1 MRSILLGF
9 FVLMSGCHGVQTQR
23 CVTLVERVDETPWH
37 VNVTASSRKSC
48 PGYRLTLTTYDERNI
63 TFRVNFTSHIV
74 DNAPP
79 FGFSVRT
86 DGMRD
91 FDSLGVDG
99 HLRVEKVSGLFLDPS
114 SKIETT
120 NDGDFRVRWRIA
132 IQGKNPIR
140 RIEIPAKGGELT
152 LHPLS
157 GKECGQLYDIL
168 ATQPAYGSEGAD
180 AIPSFE
186 NFKAWCME
194 QWVVNKEGVLLQ
206 KVLDVGEG
214 TIARLKAMHRDDL
227 AVFLSR
233 GEDLSKKPVVS
244 GRECRIRIGTLW
256 PGHRVS
262 SEWTG
267 AVIVRKLNKEP
278 YERTVHQQ
286 EIHVGPG
293 VYRFKIIDRAGHG
306 ISRPV
311 RCRGEAIHVLIPITP
326 HI

>member
-9 FVLMSGCHGVQTQR
+9 LVLMSGCHAGQTQR
-23 CVTLVERVDETPWH
+23 CVTVVERVDETPRY

-86 DGMRD
+86 DGLQD

-99 HLRVEKVSGLFLDPS
+99 HLRVKKVSGIYLDPA
-114 SKIETT
+114 SKIETM
-120 NDGDFRVRWRIA
+120 NDGDFRVRWHIA
-132 IQGKNPIR
+132 MQGKNPIR
-140 RIEIPAKGGELT
+140 QIVIPAKGGELT
-152 LHPLS
+152 LHPHS
-157 GKECGQLYDIL
+157 GEKCGELYDIL
-168 ATQPAYGSEGAD
+168 AAQPAYGSEGME

-186 NFKAWCME
+186 RFKAWCMR
-194 QWVVNKEGVLLQ
+194 QWVVRKEGALLQ
-206 KVLDVGEG
+206 KILDVGEG
-214 TIARLKAMHRDDL
+214 TIARLKATHRDDL
-227 AVFLSR
+227 AAFLSR

-244 GRECRIRIGTLW
+244 GGECRIRIGTLW

-262 SEWTG
+262 SEWSGT
-267 AVIVRKLNKEP
+267 VIVRKLNKEP
-278 YERTVHQQ
+278 FERKVREK
-286 EIHVGPG
+286 EIRVGPG
-293 VYRFKIIDRAGHG
+293 VYSFAVRDNAVHG
-306 ISRPV
+306 TSQPV
-311 RCRGEAIHVLIPITP
+311 RCRGEVIHVLIRITP